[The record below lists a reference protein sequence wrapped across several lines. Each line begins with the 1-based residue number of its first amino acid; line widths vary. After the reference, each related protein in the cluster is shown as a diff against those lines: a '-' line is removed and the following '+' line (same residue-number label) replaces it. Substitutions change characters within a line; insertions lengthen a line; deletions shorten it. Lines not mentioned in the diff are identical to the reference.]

1 MGMWLAGLPTLT
13 LWALAG
19 GVSAGL
25 ALLGLRVFRR
35 AIPHQTL
42 KPYNDVIGFVHGII
56 GVVYAVMLA
65 FTIVV
70 SWEQFETSQRNVQQ
84 EASIVADLLNDNK
97 LLMTSFRDGRGP
109 AVSEPSPV
117 GDTLNTMQAALA
129 DYVKAVTE
137 DEWDSMAEGRDSAW
151 AQLSYRQIWSAY
163 GTYAQSAT
171 VTPLQATF
179 FGEILGKLNELG
191 ERRRA
196 RLDDA
201 GKSLPQRFWTVLLA
215 GGILIVAFSLFYGV
229 EHRRVHA
236 VLVASVAVLIGIS
249 LSLIVS
255 LEHPFRG
262 ETGVS
267 KEPFANLQKI
277 DAWGPR

>member
-1 MGMWLAGLPTLT
+1 M
-13 LWALAG
+13 
-19 GVSAGL
+19 
-25 ALLGLRVFRR
+25 
-35 AIPHQTL
+35 
-42 KPYNDVIGFVHGII
+42 
-56 GVVYAVMLA
+56 
-65 FTIVV
+65 
-70 SWEQFETSQRNVQQ
+70 
-84 EASIVADLLNDNK
+84 
-97 LLMTSFRDGRGP
+97 
-109 AVSEPSPV
+109 SEPSSV

-229 EHRRVHA
+229 EHARVHA

-249 LSLIVS
+249 LALIVS

-267 KEPFANLQKI
+267 KAPFANLQQF